1 MPFSKSI
8 RSNLLSVMRDEKSL
22 NLFRQLTLTELQTF
36 RTFRRANGGAKP
48 SPSSIELEKLN
59 TLIRLFGKNPINLEK
74 ILNRVDD
81 LHLSTQRY
89 LDFETKRLLDF
100 ELNTI
105 SKHSAAENRKTALAA
120 LENTRKYFREPSG
133 SRYSTEELKLTRA
146 LANIYESASGKKFG
160 VGSSST
166 TSGPDYM
173 TPSELFLFAALIL
186 ANKYTTIEGMRELY
200 RAAHRRK
207 KGTKK
212 PTTKTSK
219 TPANTNPR
227 RTQ

>member
-105 SKHSAAENRKTALAA
+105 SKHSVAENRKTALAA
-120 LENTRKYFREPSG
+120 LENTRKYFSVNRADHAIRQKSSN
-133 SRYSTEELKLTRA
+133 SRAHLRIFMNPHQARSLVWDRA
-146 LANIYESASGKKFG
+146 Q
-160 VGSSST
+160 
-166 TSGPDYM
+166 P
-173 TPSELFLFAALIL
+173 
-186 ANKYTTIEGMRELY
+186 
-200 RAAHRRK
+200 RAVQI
-207 KGTKK
+207 T
-212 PTTKTSK
+212 
-219 TPANTNPR
+219 
-227 RTQ
+227 